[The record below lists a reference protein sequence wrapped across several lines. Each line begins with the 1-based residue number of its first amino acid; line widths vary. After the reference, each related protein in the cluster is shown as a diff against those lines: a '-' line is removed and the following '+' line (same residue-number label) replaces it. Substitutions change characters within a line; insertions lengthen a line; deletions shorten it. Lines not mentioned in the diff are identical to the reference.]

1 MVRIRSDSG
10 LFFNGPENIFL
21 ADPKSDLK
29 MSMIYKII
37 ATKQV
42 LNTVSVGFCPYPV
55 VLSSNG
61 TNSEYGT
68 GIL

>member
-1 MVRIRSDSG
+1 
-10 LFFNGPENIFL
+10 
-21 ADPKSDLK
+21 
-29 MSMIYKII
+29 MIYKII